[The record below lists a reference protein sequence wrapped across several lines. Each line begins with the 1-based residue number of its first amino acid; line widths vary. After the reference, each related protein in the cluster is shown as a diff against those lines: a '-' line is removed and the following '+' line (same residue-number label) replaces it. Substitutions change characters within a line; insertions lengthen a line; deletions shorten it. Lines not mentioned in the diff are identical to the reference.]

1 MKNVPYKFR
10 GVDVDSDQYVYAE
23 LGDIEYIG
31 DNIYN
36 FCSELYSLHN
46 AYRESIVQLVG
57 YDEEGNEIY
66 EGDTVTDSEG
76 HKYTATLE
84 SRVEWEG
91 TDTVSEQWTLP
102 FEQVEDLDAN
112 RTMSLE
118 LWKKFELKAKS
129 WLKKEASEDEEHSN

>member
-57 YDEEGNEIY
+57 YDMEGNEIY
-66 EGDTVTDSEG
+66 EGDTVDAFCNENSE
-76 HKYTATLE
+76 AAFSFMAQLA
-84 SRVEWEG
+84 
-91 TDTVSEQWTLP
+91 DNITLP
-102 FEQVEDLDAN
+102 DPVTN
-112 RTMSLE
+112 IKYRVRR
-118 LWKKFELKAKS
+118 KA
-129 WLKKEASEDEEHSN
+129 DEEHSS